1 LYKFFLQHN
10 FKFELLGTKKVN
22 IMKTQ
27 FKLSIVVCILITGF
41 LFSCKNNKDGYS
53 DEIDTR
59 QTPVDSTK
67 ATADTLNIDNG
78 PNTTGTNSTGAAGT
92 ESESVTG
99 AGSISAPG
107 TPAKEGTSTKGTGT
121 GPGPSAKDG
130 AAYDI
135 STQTKKDTT
144 KLGSKALKEKGVKK

>member
-1 LYKFFLQHN
+1 
-10 FKFELLGTKKVN
+10 
-22 IMKTQ
+22 MKTP
-27 FKLSIVVCILITGF
+27 FKLSIVAALLIGGF
-41 LFSCKNNKDGYS
+41 LISCKNNKDGYS

-59 QTPVDSTK
+59 QTPLDSTK
-67 ATADTLNIDNG
+67 TSADTLNIDNG
-78 PNTTGTNSTGAAGT
+78 PNTTGTNSTGATGT

-135 STQTKKDTT
+135 SSQTKKDTT
-144 KLGSKALKEKGVKK
+144 KLGSKALKKEAKK